1 MKQRKTDLL
10 HRPPFGWRLTLYPLI
25 VIPWAVYLNVIPA
38 RVADGVAAIPSVDEV
53 TAKAQSGA
61 TPINAAPQAD
71 TPSLVELVRSNGS
84 QQVQATGKAIS
95 GGQQRAADSRSA
107 GAAPVHGIDGKG
119 RHYLIE
125 RNPEWPMTEFRMRL
139 KQPNTI

>member
-53 TAKAQSGA
+53 TVKAKSGA
-61 TPINAAPQAD
+61 TPINAAPGEV
-71 TPSLVELVRSNGS
+71 TPATTE
-84 QQVQATGKAIS
+84 VQ
-95 GGQQRAADSRSA
+95 SRMKVGEASV
-107 GAAPVHGIDGKG
+107 AAPVQGIDGKG

-125 RNPEWPMTEFRMRL
+125 RSPEWPMIEFRMRL
-139 KQPNTI
+139 SQPNTLVDR